1 MKYKKIISLVDNIF
15 AVVVAESYDHRIT
28 KVSKNLQQNN
38 TEAVN
43 EHDKV
48 IFKEG
53 HISKIKYQKVTNLLD
68 DTPNQPTKPIT
79 KNWVEINDDTPKS
92 YNTSSQNIF
101 EFSMIKSNLF
111 VYRDIN
117 NFY

>member
-15 AVVVAESYDHRIT
+15 ADVVAESYDHRIT

-48 IFKEG
+48 ISKEG
-53 HISKIKYQKVTNLLD
+53 HISKVKYQKLTNLLH
-68 DTPNQPTKPIT
+68 DTQNQPPKPIT
-79 KNWVEINDDTPKS
+79 KNWVESNYDTPKS
-92 YNTSSQNIF
+92 YCTSSQNIF
-101 EFSMIKSNLF
+101 
-111 VYRDIN
+111 
-117 NFY
+117 